1 MEFYRTPRTQNILQ
15 KRWESWILHHLMHTL
30 HPYLG
35 TVTFWSLIILSTLRV
50 AFFVKKCFD
59 SNAFSI
65 LAESFK
71 LASATH
77 KYNTGSA
84 RNGLLFVTSYNS
96 VTFGRKSIHSTA
108 LIRNYLHDKLVV
120 YDFLILTPKS
130 FKSLSS
136 NVFISTYDS

>member
-1 MEFYRTPRTQNILQ
+1 MNFAPFNAHTASLFRNCNIL
-15 KRWESWILHHLMHTL
+15 KFNYIINTESCI
-30 HPYLG
+30 
-35 TVTFWSLIILSTLRV
+35 
-50 AFFVKKCFD
+50 FVKKCFD
-59 SNAFSI
+59 SNAFPI